1 MAKTTTKELLK
12 DLDKRIEKV
21 QNSKQFKKILE
32 SFSKFHNYSYQN
44 NILIHMQKPNATF
57 VAGYKQWEDKFN
69 RHVKKGENGIAI
81 LAPYT
86 YKKKETKIKT
96 VEIDGE
102 FVEKEVEETVKKTYF
117 KTVYVFD
124 VSQTKGEQL
133 PTIDTSL
140 ENKKSD
146 LLKLLKKFS
155 YTEEIKVKTK
165 TLSGT
170 LKGYSDGGK
179 IVLNNN
185 TNNTEKAS
193 ILVHELAHELLHNKK
208 DRRNLNKEVK
218 EMEAESVSFIVM
230 NHFGIKTK
238 SDKYLALYK
247 KSYDLEESLFRI
259 KKISSKI
266 ISFCDD
272 WIQNK

>member
-193 ILVHELAHELLHNKK
+193 ILVHELAHELLHNKE
-208 DRRNLNKEVK
+208 DRSKLNKEVK
-218 EMEAESVSFIVM
+218 EMEAEAVSFIVM
-230 NHFGIKTK
+230 
-238 SDKYLALYK
+238 
-247 KSYDLEESLFRI
+247 
-259 KKISSKI
+259 I
-266 ISFCDD
+266 ILVLRLNQ
-272 WIQNK
+272 INT

>member
-12 DLDKRIEKV
+12 NLDKRIEKV

-146 LLKLLKKFS
+146 LLKLL
-155 YTEEIKVKTK
+155 
-165 TLSGT
+165 
-170 LKGYSDGGK
+170 
-179 IVLNNN
+179 
-185 TNNTEKAS
+185 
-193 ILVHELAHELLHNKK
+193 
-208 DRRNLNKEVK
+208 
-218 EMEAESVSFIVM
+218 
-230 NHFGIKTK
+230 
-238 SDKYLALYK
+238 
-247 KSYDLEESLFRI
+247 
-259 KKISSKI
+259 
-266 ISFCDD
+266 
-272 WIQNK
+272 